1 VTAILPLV
9 ALSARWSKHV
19 MTNLIPVM
27 GTVFA
32 IRMMAFA
39 DATYL
44 GMAVVVKY
52 ITYAST
58 SMEAASMA
66 ENAIT
71 IVVFVTARQILVL
84 RVTPVKRKGIVGS
97 MVVNMVDHALR
108 RMDCALVW
116 LLMRECSAVW

>member
-1 VTAILPLV
+1 
-9 ALSARWSKHV
+9 